1 MTYIRLSY
9 ISNPCNFHYLKSFT
23 PTMSGDVGV
32 YRDWMCFAQKVSIP
46 LLCATSVSSVSL
58 WLMNSE

>member
-1 MTYIRLSY
+1 MIEAIRSLQDAR
-9 ISNPCNFHYLKSFT
+9 IEPDVWKIEGAFTKSLGC
-23 PTMSGDVGV
+23 S
-32 YRDWMCFAQKVSIP
+32 